1 MKDNHLFDDERRPQ
15 NGHLDNDSDTAADT
29 SFTSVDGST
38 YWLNKRLQRT
48 SSQDK
53 QNQTNKTYRIDR
65 NNSSRRY
72 SDIDIEGVFYNATPV
87 ASFDDEDGEIT
98 YYAESDDYFNQ
109 YEDEDEFYDL
119 DKDTSERSPEHPKS
133 YNVHSDEYLERTHS
147 PMTYSDVFKDTPTR
161 TSEND
166 SDYDA
171 HKDLTIDSV
180 PERDELV
187 ESKSRDVNN
196 REGIGYLKKEGVH
209 GTSQGDEVI
218 ENHQFAYPIDN
229 QQASLD
235 VMPTTRPNRDKVPS
249 TSRIDHQRQHP
260 SRDPRRSEN
269 NQRYSG
275 DHSQS
280 RRKKNNNHAPPSRR
294 KSKGTK
300 KVPKRRRT
308 VGDVVMR
315 VVTII
320 SVIII
325 VVA

>member
-1 MKDNHLFDDERRPQ
+1 MRR
-15 NGHLDNDSDTAADT
+15 N
-29 SFTSVDGST
+29 
-38 YWLNKRLQRT
+38 RL
-48 SSQDK
+48 S
-53 QNQTNKTYRIDR
+53 
-65 NNSSRRY
+65 
-72 SDIDIEGVFYNATPV
+72 
-87 ASFDDEDGEIT
+87 
-98 YYAESDDYFNQ
+98 
-109 YEDEDEFYDL
+109 
-119 DKDTSERSPEHPKS
+119 
-133 YNVHSDEYLERTHS
+133 
-147 PMTYSDVFKDTPTR
+147 
-161 TSEND
+161 
-166 SDYDA
+166 
-171 HKDLTIDSV
+171 
-180 PERDELV
+180 
-187 ESKSRDVNN
+187 
-196 REGIGYLKKEGVH
+196 KKEGVH

-325 VVA
+325 VVALGLFMLWRYIIGAHAPVLLKLLNLSPMKSAKL